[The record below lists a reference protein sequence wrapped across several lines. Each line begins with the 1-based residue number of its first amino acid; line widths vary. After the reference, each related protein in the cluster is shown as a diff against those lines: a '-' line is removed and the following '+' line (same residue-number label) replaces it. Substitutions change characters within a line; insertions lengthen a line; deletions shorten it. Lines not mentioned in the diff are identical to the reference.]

1 MRLFLFGWLLLMLS
15 TLVHGEQN
23 VQVQDAWVRLPPPGA
38 TIGVAYLTLTAKQRM
53 TLTSAKS
60 PAAESVELHS
70 MTMNGGVMRMRHLP
84 VLELKAD
91 TPMKLEPG
99 GYHLM
104 LINLKKPLQ
113 IGDRVQLDLNFTQG
127 KRIADR
133 VRVQATVK
141 PSPD

>member
-1 MRLFLFGWLLLMLS
+1 MRLFLFGWLVLMLS
-15 TLVHGEQN
+15 TLAHGKQN

-38 TIGVAYLTLTAKQRM
+38 TIGVAYLTLTTKQRM

-84 VLELKAD
+84 LLALEAG

-113 IGDRVQLDLNFTQG
+113 VGDRVQLDLNFTQG

-133 VRVQATVK
+133 VRVQAAVK
-141 PSPD
+141 ASKD